1 MDAKLE
7 EIAVDLELRV
17 RRIENDQARRD
28 LMRMLGVAQRTL
40 VELDRERVRCR
51 RLQKPTVAYQELHSK
66 ALQQLDNVEKN
77 LLMATLIYS

>member
-51 RLQKPTVAYQELHSK
+51 RLQKPTHAYQELHSK
-66 ALQQLDNVEKN
+66 VLQQLDNVEKN

>member
-17 RRIENDQARRD
+17 RRISNDQARRD
-28 LMRMLGVAQRTL
+28 LMRMLGVAQRIL
-40 VELDRERVRCR
+40 ADLDRERVRCR
-51 RLQKPTVAYQELHSK
+51 RLQKPTVAYQELHQK

-77 LLMATLIYS
+77 LLMAMLIYS